1 MKHILEKAFK
11 DIFNRNDGISFFSPG
26 RVNLIGEHIDYNG
39 GFVFP
44 CALSYGTYG
53 IVQKRDDNIFNVYS
67 VPFSKKAYQF
77 SLNSIKKD
85 PNYEWA
91 NYIKGSLDALIKHG
105 YHIPFGCDIYMV
117 GTMPFGAGLSSSASL
132 EMLIIVM
139 MNHIFNLNI
148 SKQEMAL
155 LGKYAENMFVGVN
168 SGIMD
173 QFAVIA
179 SKKDYAIMLN
189 TDTLTYEHVPLIL
202 KDDVLLIVNTSKKR
216 GLADSKY
223 NERFNECQT
232 SLAMLKE
239 HFKIKHLCELTTD
252 QLDTIKDLLH
262 DDILYKRVKHVITE
276 QDRTIR
282 SKKALNEGDISTF
295 ASLMSES
302 HTSLKDDYEVT
313 GIELDTMQQLLL
325 DAGAKGARMTGA
337 GFGGCVVAI
346 IPNDIYAYVLNQV
359 AIGYEKTIGYAPSF
373 YTVTPSEG
381 THIL

>member
-53 IVQKRDDNIFNVYS
+53 IVQKRDDDIFNVYS

-77 SLNSIKKD
+77 SLNNITKD
-85 PNYEWA
+85 PNYVWA
-91 NYIKGSLDALIKHG
+91 NYIKGSLDALLKHG
-105 YHIPFGCDIYMV
+105 YKIPFGCDIYMV

-132 EMLIIVM
+132 EMLIIAM

-179 SKKDYAIMLN
+179 SKKDYAMILN
-189 TDTLTYEHVPLIL
+189 TDTLSYEHVPLDL
-202 KDDVLLIVNTSKKR
+202 KEDVLLIVNTHKKR

-346 IPNDIYAYVLNQV
+346 IPNDIYENVVNQV
-359 AIGYEKTIGYAPSF
+359 AIGYEKTIGYSPSF
-373 YTVTPSEG
+373 YTVIPSEG
-381 THIL
+381 THML